1 MKIIIPSLFML
12 ISILFMSKKE
22 AGIGIEGTWKMNLY
36 TMDSDTLYVENSE
49 KYTLSYFEK
58 TMKNL
63 ADTEE
68 KRNKIKAEGQKLY
81 NLFKT
86 VELQINKN
94 TIQSYRSDGM
104 LTEINLKYKLIDGK
118 IIPDEKGNQKHQYT
132 IDFDEGTDQLTIR
145 QGGPDM
151 KIVNR
156 YSRVKK

>member
-1 MKIIIPSLFML
+1 MKIIMASLLML

-22 AGIGIEGTWKMNLY
+22 IGSGIEGTWKMNLY

-58 TMKNL
+58 TLKNL
-63 ADTEE
+63 AATDE

-81 NLFKT
+81 NQFKT
-86 VELQINKN
+86 VELQISKN
-94 TIQSYRSDGM
+94 TIQSYRSGGM

-132 IDFDEGTDQLTIR
+132 IDFDEDTDQLTIR
-145 QGGPDM
+145 HGGPDM